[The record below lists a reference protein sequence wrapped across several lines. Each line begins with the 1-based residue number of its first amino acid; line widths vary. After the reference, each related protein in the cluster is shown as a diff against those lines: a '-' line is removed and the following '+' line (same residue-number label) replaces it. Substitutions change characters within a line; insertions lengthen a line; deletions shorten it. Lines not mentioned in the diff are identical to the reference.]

1 MSQWTVNR
9 DEPEDTPLG
18 KASSYV
24 GAVVGLAVIGAIAG
38 ALLPLILAFTSGPK
52 QGDSW
57 SKRRRANERQDRA
70 MEWAA
75 KDDEG
80 SMTSRAL
87 IGAGLGAAGAVVLLV
102 TGAQKKQ
109 R

>member
-1 MSQWTVNR
+1 MSKWTVR
-9 DEPEDTPLG
+9 REEPEETPLG

-24 GAVVGLAVIGAIAG
+24 GAVLGLAILGAIAG

-57 SKRRRANERQDRA
+57 SQRRRANERQDRA

-75 KDDEG
+75 QDNKSG
-80 SMTSRAL
+80 MPSRAL
-87 IGAGLGAAGAVVLLV
+87 IGAGLGAAGAIVLLV
-102 TGAQKKQ
+102 TGAQKTQ